1 MANLKEQH
9 RKTNVSM
16 VRRRKWYLVEG
27 DAGEGE
33 ADEDGQEGGDC
44 PEEVA
49 GGVEVE
55 AENEVRVGVH
65 RWNCHTED

>member
-1 MANLKEQH
+1 MAHLKEQH

-16 VRRRKWYLVEG
+16 VWRRKWYLVECNT
-27 DAGEGE
+27 GEGE
-33 ADEDGQEGGDC
+33 TDENGQEGGDC

-55 AENEVRVGVH
+55 AEH
-65 RWNCHTED
+65 

>member
-1 MANLKEQH
+1 M
-9 RKTNVSM
+9 
-16 VRRRKWYLVEG
+16 EG

-33 ADEDGQEGGDC
+33 ADEDGQEGGDG

-65 RWNCHTED
+65 RWNCHTEN